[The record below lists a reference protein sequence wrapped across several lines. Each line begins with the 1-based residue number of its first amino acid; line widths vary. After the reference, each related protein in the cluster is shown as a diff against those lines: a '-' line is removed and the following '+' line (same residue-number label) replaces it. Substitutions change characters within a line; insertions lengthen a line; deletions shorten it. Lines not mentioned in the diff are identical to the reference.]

1 MRLREVCVGAIAA
14 ALALGLSSCL
24 LPVRAAPG
32 VVGTVVDRRTGEP
45 VEGAIVV
52 VRFDGSYGD
61 QLPDREHLGHVET
74 RTGADG
80 TFRVERYV
88 RGGLTVWPLFRTE
101 ARVAAVMRSGYR
113 CPVPVN
119 VRADRPVRIA
129 LTPALDAGDQ
139 RDSCRPVAARRG
151 EAESYQAAWR
161 ELFPSPETPEDREQR
176 RQLARLLEARAALG
190 FGENCAGPVTDLA
203 LAPAGGRVAFV
214 ATGPQGPEV
223 QLVELDSGGSRTPKL
238 VTRTQATASRR
249 LAWTGQGDLV
259 LWQPAAPADRAVS
272 PSIFA
277 SGAPVVV
284 WSTSRSLPAR
294 LDRDAPPTSRRQG
307 GSRPLEP
314 EDLSDEADTLW
325 LGRSF
330 SLERT
335 LDAET
340 GLSLD
345 RLRVTQD
352 DGSLSAIEL
361 PGEACGGPRFG
372 RPHYRI
378 AAPGR
383 LALDLRF
390 VDGGCH
396 AVAIDLESGAWQR
409 LDRADLD
416 ASCREQRS
424 IPPAQLAVA
433 LRGWTRDLQAGLEAV
448 GADTGAAYSLDIGRD
463 GATRV
468 MARNHAGQPLTVR
481 GPRFPIATPL
491 RRIDVTNVAP
501 HTPGE
506 RVFPLT
512 APAQL
517 EPL

>member
-1 MRLREVCVGAIAA
+1 MRLREICVGAIAA

-32 VVGTVVDRRTGEP
+32 VVGTIVDRATGEP

-52 VRFDGSYGD
+52 VRFDGRYGD

-74 RTGADG
+74 RTGPDG
-80 TFRVERYV
+80 GFRVERYV

-101 ARVAAVMRSGYR
+101 VRVAAVLRSGYR
-113 CPVPVN
+113 CPVPVH
-119 VRADRPVRIA
+119 VREDRAVRIA
-129 LTPALDAGDQ
+129 LTRALDVADQ

-161 ELFPSPETPEDREQR
+161 ELFPAPETPEDREQR
-176 RQLARLLEARAALG
+176 RQLARLLEARAPLG
-190 FGENCAGPVTDLA
+190 FGENCEGPVTDLA
-203 LAPAGGRVAFV
+203 LAPGGGRVAFV
-214 ATGPQGPEV
+214 ATGPQGAEV
-223 QLVELDSGGSRTPKL
+223 QLVELDAGGPWTPKL
-238 VTRTQATASRR
+238 VNRTEASASRR

-259 LWQPAAPADRAVS
+259 LWQPASSADRAVS

-277 SGAPVVV
+277 RGEPLVLWTA
-284 WSTSRSLPAR
+284 SRSLPAR
-294 LDRDAPPTSRRQG
+294 LDRDAPATSRHG

-325 LGRSF
+325 LGRTF
-330 SLERT
+330 SVERT

-345 RLRVTQD
+345 RLRVTHD
-352 DGSLSAIEL
+352 DGSLHAIEL

-383 LALDLRF
+383 VALDLRF

-396 AVAIDLESGAWQR
+396 AVAIDLENGAWQR
-409 LDRADLD
+409 LDRADLG
-416 ASCREQRS
+416 ASCRAQRN

-433 LRGWTRDLQAGLEAV
+433 LRGWTRDLHAELEAA
-448 GADTGAAYSLDIGRD
+448 GADTGSAFSLDIGRD

-468 MARNHAGQPLTVR
+468 TARNHAGQPLTMK
-481 GPRFPIATPL
+481 GPRFPITTPL

-501 HTPGE
+501 RTPGE
-506 RVFPLT
+506 RVFPHT